1 MSSNKNINDKMNE
14 QIDEINKLKA
24 NEVNFE
30 REDISARVRN
40 MLKSDKEAIRRM
52 REQMAKL
59 EEDDELDYLDDEKLD
74 LPVIVK
80 GSSKSETDS
89 TEKENKD
96 EDLPKR
102 NNKIV
107 NDKKKKKSKS
117 NIKEGNIE
125 NNKKQESSVVEIEK
139 SKKRDSESDKNVD
152 KEEKDVNL
160 DFFEN
165 MAREDEMHYNKIR
178 KVTPNRLKKN
188 NDTNIKEYFTNNIRN
203 MAIVTTIAMLL
214 LIMFI
219 ALFTTGK
226 KDKDIKNYN
235 FIEIDKNGFVTAI
248 NDYYTSLGSGNVD
261 EIRKYIYEGKE
272 LSNADI
278 LKLTEEQMF
287 LSEFFF
293 SDILEK
299 PFEITDCFVMEGMKK
314 KEYIVLM
321 KYQFTIKDCVEPAVG
336 IFSWYIV
343 DVSMSDTPV
352 YKISTKVG
360 DTSSKIYKY
369 VCEME
374 NTKLVVDLVEDVNNE
389 LVESCKKDEVLR
401 KIIFNMYDEMVK
413 SGDKIDNSFRKMI
426 VELKEYE
433 ENN

>member
-1 MSSNKNINDKMNE
+1 MGSNKNE
-14 QIDEINKLKA
+14 IDKLKDS
-24 NEVNFE
+24 EIDIE
-30 REDISARVRN
+30 KEDMSSRVKN

-59 EEDDELDYLDDEKLD
+59 EEDDELDYLDDEKID
-74 LPVIVK
+74 MPVIVK
-80 GSSKSETDS
+80 DTDGNEATDKGNEKNSEDVVRAGNSKT
-89 TEKENKD
+89 T
-96 EDLPKR
+96 
-102 NNKIV
+102 
-107 NDKKKKKSKS
+107 
-117 NIKEGNIE
+117 
-125 NNKKQESSVVEIEK
+125 NNKKNRKNKNNRKEDKSANNKKEVNKGINIEK
-139 SKKRDSESDKNVD
+139 ITKQDSNDEKEVK

-165 MAREDEMHYNKIR
+165 MAREDEIHYNKIR
-178 KVTPNRLKKN
+178 KAAPNRLKKN
-188 NDTNIKEYFTNNIRN
+188 SDANIKEYFTNSVRN

-214 LIMFI
+214 VIMFI

-235 FIEIDKNGFVTAI
+235 FIEIDETGFVTAI
-248 NDYYTSLGSGNVD
+248 NDYYSSLGTGNVD

-299 PFEITDCFVMEGMKK
+299 PFEITDCYVLKGMKK

-343 DVSMSDTPV
+343 DVSMSETPV
-352 YKISTKVG
+352 YKVSTKVG

-369 VCEME
+369 MCDME
-374 NTKLVVDLVEDVNNE
+374 NTELVIDLVEDVNNE